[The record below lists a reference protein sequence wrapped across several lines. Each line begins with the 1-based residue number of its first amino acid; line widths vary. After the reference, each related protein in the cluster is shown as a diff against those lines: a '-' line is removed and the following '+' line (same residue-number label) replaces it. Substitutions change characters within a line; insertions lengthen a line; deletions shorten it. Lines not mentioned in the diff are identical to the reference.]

1 MKQLL
6 DTFDRW
12 AFFALHTVLLLVAA
26 FLIGF
31 EMECPWYFWAAWKG
45 SGVIGIFLWAF
56 IGKQALF
63 AEMFPTSVLKFYAY
77 LKENANTED
86 E

>member
-6 DTFDRW
+6 DTFGRW
-12 AFFALHTVLLLVAA
+12 GFFVLHTVLLLVAA
-26 FLIGF
+26 FLIGL
-31 EMECPWYFWAAWKG
+31 EVKCSWYYWAAWKG
-45 SGVIGIFLWAF
+45 SGGIVFFLWAF
-56 IGKQALF
+56 IGKRTSF
-63 AEMFPTSVLKFYAY
+63 AKIYPISVLKFYAY